1 MITMKNIFKIIFKI
15 LAIIFVAAEMVVL
28 FIPNNQ
34 VLSYVFAIAA
44 GLFEIIASTLDIPS
58 LKETNG
64 SKTFKKTSARKH
76 LPFSTLTVTLIM
88 VSLAISTLDILI
100 GVIVSTLSFVAA
112 FIIYYIYQK
121 KGFRDEISPLQR
133 FFIIFALIALLIV
146 QYIKICL
153 AIDPDQRGAAFA
165 FYGIHFGLVLLIT
178 IIIII
183 VLRKKNSPM
192 KLLLA
197 FTANSIA
204 ILATY
209 ILNGIGTF
217 GLINIS
223 IPFSGP
229 VIYSSL
235 IAFGLNALIYIITR
249 IPVSIVEKTVSV
261 EKEEEKEEEPK
272 DNPYHNTIYK

>member
-64 SKTFKKTSARKH
+64 SKTFTKTSARKH

-100 GVIVSTLSFVAA
+100 GTIVSTLSFVAA

-133 FFIIFALIALLIV
+133 FFIIFALIVLLIV
-146 QYIKICL
+146 YYIKICL
-153 AIDPDQRGAAFA
+153 GIDPDQRGAAFA

>member
-1 MITMKNIFKIIFKI
+1 MKNIFKIIFKI

-178 IIIII
+178 ILI
-183 VLRKKNSPM
+183 VSTL
-192 KLLLA
+192 
-197 FTANSIA
+197 
-204 ILATY
+204 
-209 ILNGIGTF
+209 
-217 GLINIS
+217 
-223 IPFSGP
+223 
-229 VIYSSL
+229 
-235 IAFGLNALIYIITR
+235 TR
-249 IPVSIVEKTVSV
+249 LK
-261 EKEEEKEEEPK
+261 KEEIVWLVPKKE
-272 DNPYHNTIYK
+272 

>member
-133 FFIIFALIALLIV
+133 FF
-146 QYIKICL
+146 
-153 AIDPDQRGAAFA
+153 DPDQRGAAFA

>member
-34 VLSYVFAIAA
+34 VFSYVFAIAA

-58 LKETNG
+58 LKEANG

-100 GVIVSTLSFVAA
+100 GTIVSTLSFVAA

-133 FFIIFALIALLIV
+133 FFIIFALIVLLIV
-146 QYIKICL
+146 YYIKICL
-153 AIDPDQRGAAFA
+153 GIDPDQRGSAFA

-192 KLLLA
+192 KFLLT
-197 FTANSIA
+197 FVANSIA

-217 GLINIS
+217 GLINNS
-223 IPFSGP
+223 IPFSGS
-229 VIYSSL
+229 VIFSSL
-235 IAFGLNALIYIITR
+235 IALGLNALIYIITR

-272 DNPYHNTIYK
+272 GNPYHNTIYK

>member
-1 MITMKNIFKIIFKI
+1 
-15 LAIIFVAAEMVVL
+15 
-28 FIPNNQ
+28 
-34 VLSYVFAIAA
+34 
-44 GLFEIIASTLDIPS
+44 
-58 LKETNG
+58 
-64 SKTFKKTSARKH
+64 
-76 LPFSTLTVTLIM
+76 
-88 VSLAISTLDILI
+88 
-100 GVIVSTLSFVAA
+100 
-112 FIIYYIYQK
+112 
-121 KGFRDEISPLQR
+121 
-133 FFIIFALIALLIV
+133 
-146 QYIKICL
+146 
-153 AIDPDQRGAAFA
+153 
-165 FYGIHFGLVLLIT
+165 
-178 IIIII
+178 
-183 VLRKKNSPM
+183 M

>member
-1 MITMKNIFKIIFKI
+1 MKKIFKIIFNV
-15 LAIIFVAAEMVVL
+15 LAILFATAGIVVSFFSDYKMLGSVFGIITTLLEIFSTVL
-28 FIPNNQ
+28 D
-34 VLSYVFAIAA
+34 
-44 GLFEIIASTLDIPS
+44 TPS
-58 LKETNG
+58 LKELNN
-64 SKTFKKTSARKH
+64 SKAYKTSQTKKH
-76 LPFSTLTVTLIM
+76 LPFSTLTVSLIII
-88 VSLAISTLDILI
+88 SLTISVLDVLI

-204 ILATY
+204 IFATY